1 MKIDLYLEEV
11 SRLTDTVCGNESDS
25 RRNKIRGESRVGSGQ
40 DTCET
45 SKWIDHVAIYGV
57 TRNKVHHSFLQHQIP
72 INWTPMDG
80 NSEAELK
87 TTR

>member
-1 MKIDLYLEEV
+1 MMVDRARVATVNIQRNVYIFEMKIDLYLEEV

-45 SKWIDHVAIYGV
+45 SKWIYGC
-57 TRNKVHHSFLQHQIP
+57 
-72 INWTPMDG
+72 
-80 NSEAELK
+80 EAQMSNLDWRYK
-87 TTR
+87 GK